1 MGTKG
6 LTSGPEL
13 SVAGR
18 EHALERAE
26 RGEATWAGRGGK
38 LGRGKERERLGPCG
52 EVVWAAAR

>member
-18 EHALERAE
+18 EHAFERAE

-38 LGRGKERERLGPCG
+38 LGHGKERERLGPRG
-52 EVVWAAAR
+52 EMVWAAAR